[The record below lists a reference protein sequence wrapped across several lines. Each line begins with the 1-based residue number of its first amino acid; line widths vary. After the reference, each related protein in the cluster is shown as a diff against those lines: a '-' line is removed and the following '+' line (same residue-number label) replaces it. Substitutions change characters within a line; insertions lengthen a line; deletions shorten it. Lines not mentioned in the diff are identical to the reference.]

1 MSCLKRILVVGLL
14 GALLAAGAG
23 YGAWVWAQQRLATP
37 YADHEGTVE
46 LTVEP
51 GMGATR
57 ILERLRAHG
66 VIRDT
71 WLARRYLIHVLDDPP
86 LQAGEY
92 RFEGPLTT
100 PEALDKLIRGEV
112 VTYPATVIEGLTL
125 EETAAA
131 LDAAGFGPRAA
142 LIDEMRDPSRIRDLD
157 PRAEN
162 LEGYLFPDTYRFART
177 TTPAEVVDALVANFR
192 RRFGDGF
199 AARGIARPDTDKAAE
214 TPHARTLRDVVILAS
229 IVEKEVLRDEERPI
243 VAGVYANR
251 LRRGIA
257 LYADPTVIFAK
268 KLEGT
273 WDGNLRRPDLRMK
286 SPYNTYV
293 HGGLPPGPIASPGA
307 ASLEAARAPADVP
320 YLYFVS
326 RNDGTHVFAR
336 TLAEHNR
343 NVDRWQRRYWRER
356 WAAQKKR

>member
-1 MSCLKRILVVGLL
+1 MRWLRRLIVAGLI
-14 GALLAAGAG
+14 GAVLIAGAA
-23 YGAWVWAQQRLATP
+23 YGAWLWAQDRLETP
-37 YADHEGTVE
+37 YGGHQGTVE
-46 LTVEP
+46 MTIEP
-51 GMGATR
+51 GIGATR
-57 ILERLRAHG
+57 ILERLTEKD

-71 WLARRYLIHVLDDPP
+71 WLARRYLIHVLEDPP

-92 RFEGPLTT
+92 RFEGAMTT
-100 PEALDKLIRGEV
+100 PQVLDKLIRGDV

-125 EETAAA
+125 EETADA
-131 LDAAGFGPRAA
+131 LDAAGFGPRDA
-142 LIDEMRDPSRIRDLD
+142 LIEEMRDPSRILDLD
-157 PRAEN
+157 PQATN

-177 TTPAEVVDALVANFR
+177 ATPADVVDAMVANFR
-192 RRFGDGF
+192 RRFGASF
-199 AARGIARPDTDKAAE
+199 AERGIEQPEKQAK

-229 IVEKEVLRDEERPI
+229 IVEKESLLDEERPV

-268 KLEGT
+268 KLDGT
-273 WDGNLRRPDLRMK
+273 WDGNLRRPDLKMD

-293 HGGLPPGPIASPGA
+293 YGGLPPGPIASPGI

-336 TLAEHNR
+336 TLKEHNQ

-356 WAAQKKR
+356 WAAEKKRR